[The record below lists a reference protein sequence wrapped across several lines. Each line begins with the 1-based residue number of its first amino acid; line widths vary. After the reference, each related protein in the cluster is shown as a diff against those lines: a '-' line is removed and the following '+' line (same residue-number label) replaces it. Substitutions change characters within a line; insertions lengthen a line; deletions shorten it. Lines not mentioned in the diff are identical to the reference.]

1 MTGAFCADDAHVD
14 TCTQWP
20 VGSRWKAPSNG
31 IEMSNNKHT
40 SIAVMAGRLR
50 RALFI
55 RGQCNL
61 GGPSRLPIEILR
73 LDDFLAGQR
82 PGAVSFVRPAFDPA
96 IVLRGLELGQQL
108 SSPRAMQAKQ
118 PLSIVQRAP

>member
-1 MTGAFCADDAHVD
+1 MTGAFCTDGAHVD

-31 IEMSNNKHT
+31 IEMSNTRHT

-50 RALFI
+50 KALFI
-55 RGQCNL
+55 RRQCNP

-73 LDDFLAGQR
+73 
-82 PGAVSFVRPAFDPA
+82 
-96 IVLRGLELGQQL
+96 
-108 SSPRAMQAKQ
+108 PR
-118 PLSIVQRAP
+118 